1 MQIEEDMRKKN
12 YNLQMMQE
20 EMYGIDS
27 GNPKELNVVY
37 DLHRDE
43 ADKQFA
49 GIVAVLPQAK
59 PQRTHRRN

>member
-1 MQIEEDMRKKN
+1 MTPHSKKLCVQIEEDMRKKN

-37 DLHRDE
+37 DLHNDE

-49 GIVAVLPQAK
+49 GIVAVLP
-59 PQRTHRRN
+59 

>member
-37 DLHRDE
+37 DLHNDE

-49 GIVAVLPQAK
+49 GIVAVLP
-59 PQRTHRRN
+59 

>member
-37 DLHRDE
+37 DIHQDE
-43 ADKQFA
+43 ADK
-49 GIVAVLPQAK
+49 
-59 PQRTHRRN
+59 